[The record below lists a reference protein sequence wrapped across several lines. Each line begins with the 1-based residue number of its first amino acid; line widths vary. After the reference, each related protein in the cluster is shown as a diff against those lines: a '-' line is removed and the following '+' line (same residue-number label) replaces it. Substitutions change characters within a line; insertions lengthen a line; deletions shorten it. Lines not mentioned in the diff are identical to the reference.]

1 MMMRRVCVVF
11 CISILSLN
19 AFEQERIEHFVETHM
34 PVVAQAVTAYKGIAE
49 KYVQNAQRLDLSV
62 TQSIAE
68 QTQELQQELNRLFV
82 LQKAVQKFQ
91 NHIKAVQQL
100 STSNVGIQ
108 LLNDIVAH
116 ITSKTNRWTPPASN
130 DSQIIRSLKGVFS
143 GASALKARNR
153 FEEVFR
159 KTIAN
164 DFSQT
169 NARLNRLITIAQ
181 GQEICSR

>member
-1 MMMRRVCVVF
+1 MLRKVCIIFCF
-11 CISILSLN
+11 CIITLN
-19 AFEQERIEHFVETHM
+19 AVDQERIEQSIEQHM
-34 PVVAQAVTAYKGIAE
+34 PVVSQAVTAYNDNAK
-49 KYVQNAQRLDLSV
+49 KYVQDAQRLDLSV
-62 TQSIAE
+62 TQSIAQ
-68 QTQELQQELNRLFV
+68 QTQELQQELNRLLA
-82 LQKAVQKFQ
+82 LQKSVQKFQ

-100 STSNVGIQ
+100 STSNAGIQ

-116 ITSKTNRWTPPASN
+116 ITSKTNRWTPPAPN
-130 DSQIIRSLKGVFS
+130 DPPIIKSLKGVFS
-143 GASALKARNR
+143 GDSALKARNR
-153 FEEVFR
+153 FEEIFR